1 MKNNLCDSKMSFEDC
16 ELAILRDAVDR
27 IEEEAN
33 IKIVKSPEVTKIFSI
48 VEQFL
53 RNKKLIC
60 YGGTA
65 INSILPEKDQFY
77 NKNTDIPDYDFFSP
91 NSLNDAIE
99 LTNIYFKKGFK
110 EVESKAGVHKGTY
123 KVFVNFLPVADITQI
138 DKNIFN
144 AIKKDTIVVN
154 GISYAP
160 PNFLR
165 MSMFLELSRPQGDV
179 SRWEKVLKRLILLN
193 KNYPLIGKDCHKLNF
208 QRELVYKVDSD
219 NKNVFN
225 TVKETLINQGVV
237 FFGSYALSLYSQYMP
252 KHFIRKFKYYPD
264 FDVLSETPEI
274 VGNIIKERLNQ
285 QGINNVRIVKKD
297 AIGETIAEHY
307 EVLIGKDTIVFI
319 YKPLACHSYNIFK
332 IGNEEIKIATIDT
345 ILSFYLAFLYSGR
358 NYYDTTRI
366 LCIAQYLFI
375 LQQHNRLK
383 QTGLLKR
390 FTDSCY
396 GHQETIEEIR
406 TNKSKKYMELKYK
419 KDDPEYQEYFFKYIP
434 NEKYIETIK
443 KGKSKK
449 EKSKKEKSNKIR
461 KTIKKRK

>member
-1 MKNNLCDSKMSFEDC
+1 
-16 ELAILRDAVDR
+16 
-27 IEEEAN
+27 
-33 IKIVKSPEVTKIFSI
+33 
-48 VEQFL
+48 
-53 RNKKLIC
+53 
-60 YGGTA
+60 
-65 INSILPEKDQFY
+65 
-77 NKNTDIPDYDFFSP
+77 
-91 NSLNDAIE
+91 
-99 LTNIYFKKGFK
+99 
-110 EVESKAGVHKGTY
+110 
-123 KVFVNFLPVADITQI
+123 
-138 DKNIFN
+138 
-144 AIKKDTIVVN
+144 
-154 GISYAP
+154 
-160 PNFLR
+160 
-165 MSMFLELSRPQGDV
+165 
-179 SRWEKVLKRLILLN
+179 LKRLILLN

-252 KHFIRKFKYYPD
+252 KHLIRKFKYYPD

-443 KGKSKK
+443 KEKSKKEKSKKEKSKK